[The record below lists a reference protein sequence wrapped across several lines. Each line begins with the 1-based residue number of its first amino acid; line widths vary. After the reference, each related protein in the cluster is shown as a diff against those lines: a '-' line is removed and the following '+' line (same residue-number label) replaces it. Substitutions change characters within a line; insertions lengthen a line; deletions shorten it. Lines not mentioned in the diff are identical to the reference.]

1 MRLFSAILCAAALS
15 GAAAA
20 ACAQPLQQTSDPFAS
35 VPRISIPELKRLM
48 KEGRV
53 VVVDVRGDEAYAEG
67 HLSGA
72 VSIPLDEV
80 VARAKEL
87 PQGKVIVTYCA

>member
-1 MRLFSAILCAAALS
+1 MRLLYAILCAAAL
-15 GAAAA
+15 AASASA
-20 ACAQPLQQTSDPFAS
+20 ACAQPRQQTPDPFAS
-35 VPRISIPELKRLM
+35 VPRISITELKRLM

-53 VVVDVRGDEAYAEG
+53 VIVDVRGDEAYAEG

-87 PQGKVIVTYCA
+87 PQDKIIVTYCA